1 MKLSELKKGVEAR
14 VTNVSSNGELKQRFN
29 SFGLI
34 KGANIIVDEISLTHN
49 TIAVIVDSTSVA
61 LRLKEAESIEVEVL

>member
-14 VTNVSSNGELKQRFN
+14 VANIFSNGELKQRFN

>member
-1 MKLSELKKGVEAR
+1 MKLSELKKGIEAR
-14 VTNVSSNGELKQRFN
+14 VANISSDGELKQRFN

>member
-1 MKLSELKKGVEAR
+1 MKLSELKKGVGAR
-14 VTNVSSNGELKQRFN
+14 VTNISSNGELKQRFN